1 MEVIMSAVAMF
12 IIFPA
17 VIYLLGE
24 LSVGFK
30 V

>member
-1 MEVIMSAVAMF
+1 MSAVAMF

-17 VIYLLGE
+17 VIYLIGE
-24 LSVGFK
+24 VSVGFK